1 MAGKHQRR
9 AEQDRRDAEEMAKTL
24 KTLIGDMKHATSA
37 IANFA
42 THAVKAHEATKQ
54 AEIIVNGKARH
65 DTWEM
70 GRLKKIQAFENNY
83 FDKRVNQANKEMR
96 ENSANL
102 AATQKHNKAIAD
114 DRNANRIQT
123 EQVHG
128 ENVRFNLRMRQLYKD
143 QSQSFQNV
151 MNLMGGQGTIVG
163 AGVGG
168 LKTVFN
174 TMTLGSEILDTR
186 KNLEEARADVEDG
199 KKVGM
204 DKKPS
209 MQTEWEKRKRR
220 VIRNEELLMEQNKK
234 LGVFEGIM
242 GSPDDK
248 NESKLARKLEVVSE
262 WAKRNKNGIII
273 SAASIGL
280 MVMTFKKLLSVSP
293 MLQKMLE
300 VMNLAFNLIL
310 RPFGDFI
317 GFILRP
323 IAMMFL
329 ATAIPF
335 FQKAYP
341 LLMELGNKIGELLVN
356 WDLEGVIMAVLEA
369 FPPFEVLGSIGKALG
384 ITTDAGSDA
393 GDVGAVGLGLAA
405 GGVGAMYGA
414 GKILKWGAGKIFNPL
429 GVSGAASATAAGAKT
444 MGAMPKGWVPPA
456 TASSTTGKVASA
468 VSRAAGAKIALQA
481 AAKAALA
488 LKLTNPVGWALLGW
502 EGVTSAIKHFS
513 PETYKGMRDATEFM
527 GVGREFIGLGENS
540 LAEHGVTAS
549 NWLQHQLYGEDIGMG
564 QVATPED
571 GLGVNPNYSPQNRG
585 QELWDR
591 NQGKLP
597 INITFNIDKVEKEV
611 DVHMIALEVKSILE
625 TSDIR
630 IG

>member
-1 MAGKHQRR
+1 MVGKHQR
-9 AEQDRRDAEEMAKTL
+9 ASEQARRDAEEMAKTL
-24 KTLIGDMKHATSA
+24 KTLIGDMKHATSS

-42 THAVKAHEATKQ
+42 TQAVKAYESTKQ
-54 AEIIVNGKARH
+54 AQIIVDGKARH

-70 GRLKKIQAFENNY
+70 GRLKKVHAFENTY

-96 ENSANL
+96 ENTANL
-102 AATQKHNKAIAD
+102 AATRKHNKAIAD
-114 DRNANRIQT
+114 DRNANRIET

-186 KNLEEARADVEDG
+186 KNLEEAREDVKAG
-199 KKVGM
+199 KQAGM
-204 DKKPS
+204 DKDPA
-209 MQTEWEKRKRR
+209 MQTEWKKRERR
-220 VIRNEELLMEQNKK
+220 VVRNEELLKEQNKR

-242 GSPDDK
+242 GSPDGK

-280 MVMTFKKLLSVSP
+280 MMMTFKKLLSVSP

-329 ATAIPF
+329 ATAMPF

-341 LLMELGNKIGELLVN
+341 LLMELGNTIGEALLN
-356 WDLEGVIMAVLEA
+356 WDLEGIIMAVLEA

-384 ITTDAGSDA
+384 ITPDGGSDA

-405 GGVGAMYGA
+405 GGIGTIYGA

-429 GVSGAASATAAGAKT
+429 GVSGAASA
-444 MGAMPKGWVPPA
+444 
-456 TASSTTGKVASA
+456 ASSTTTGGSGTNYQGKTGAGGKQGFWTGNTK
-468 VSRAAGAKIALQA
+468 AATELSK
-481 AAKAALA
+481 KAALIAKLSKVMRIASPIGLA
-488 LKLTNPVGWALLGW
+488 LMGW
-502 EGVTSAIKHFS
+502 EGITSTIKHFD
-513 PETYKGMRDATEFM
+513 PEMYQSMRDSTEFM
-527 GVGREFIGLGENS
+527 GVGREFIGLGEQS
-540 LAEHGVTAS
+540 MFEDLWGGY
-549 NWLQHQLYGEDIGMG
+549 NW
-564 QVATPED
+564 VKD
-571 GLGVNPNYSPQNRG
+571 GLG
-585 QELWDR
+585 
-591 NQGKLP
+591 
-597 INITFNIDKVEKEV
+597 INNSILDSGATISNDGTGFNGVATQTENGGTHITFNIDKVEKGV

-625 TSDIR
+625 TSNTR